1 MLQENT
7 ENRDDLLATVLSLT
21 AEAAALEGRIQ
32 MLREELAAVDARTGA
47 ITESL
52 RRLAPFDADTSAD
65 SAKAEEGRLRFA
77 HGRRRV
83 DIASRGCGRPAT
95 GRR

>member
-32 MLREELAAVDARTGA
+32 MLREELAAVNARTGA
-47 ITESL
+47 VAESL
-52 RRLAPFDADTSAD
+52 RRLARIDSDTAAD
-65 SAKAEEGRLRFA
+65 SAQAEEGRLRFA
-77 HGRRRV
+77 RGRRRIDV
-83 DIASRGCGRPAT
+83 ASRGCGRPAT